1 VKRLI
6 EILDRT
12 LDWRWL
18 PTVSQA
24 VIRHAVAIQQIP
36 APTFSESRRAAYVA
50 EQLKALNLATV
61 ETDDLHNVYGLWAG
75 KDQQAPALML
85 SAHTDTVFPEET
97 VLTTRTEGQHIYG
110 PGLGDNSL
118 GVGALI
124 GIAHALRAGHILPE
138 GNIWLVATVG
148 EEGLGDL
155 RGMKAA
161 FTRLRPHVK
170 SFINI
175 EGLAFEHIY
184 HGGIAVRR
192 LHITAHAE
200 GGHSW
205 LNFGRPSA
213 VHGVLQLG
221 ARITMLQ
228 PPAAPRTTFN
238 IGIIEGG
245 QSINTIASQA
255 GLWLD
260 LRSEDQASLAE
271 LERQVRLEV
280 EALATTELKFSV
292 VVVGDRPAGRIPAEH
307 PLVQGALAALAQ
319 VGINGTLETGS
330 TDANIPLAAGCPAV
344 TIGLTRGGN
353 AHRLDE
359 YIDTEPLISG
369 LRQLFLLTLAATS
382 RENL

>member
-12 LDWRWL
+12 MDWHWL
-18 PTVSQA
+18 PTLSQE
-24 VIRHAVAIQQIP
+24 VIRHSLAIQQIP
-36 APTFSESRRAAYVA
+36 APTFNETRRAAYVA
-50 EQLKALNLATV
+50 EQLQALSLAKV
-61 ETDDLHNVYGLWAG
+61 ETDELQNVYGLWIG
-75 KDQQAPALML
+75 RDQRAPAVLI
-85 SAHTDTVFPEET
+85 SAHTDTVFPKET
-97 VLTTRTEGQHIYG
+97 ILITRTEGQHIYG
-110 PGLGDNSL
+110 PGLGDNSI
-118 GVGALI
+118 GVAALI
-124 GIAHALRAGHILPE
+124 GIAHALRAGYIAPD

-155 RGMKAA
+155 RGMKDA
-161 FTRLRPHVK
+161 FTRLHPFVK
-170 SFINI
+170 SFINL
-175 EGLAFEHIY
+175 EGLAFEHVY

-192 LHITAHAE
+192 LRITAFAE

-213 VHGVLQLG
+213 VHSILQLG

-228 PPAAPRTTFN
+228 PLATPRTTFN

-245 QSINTIASQA
+245 QSINTIASRA
-255 GLWLD
+255 SLWLD
-260 LRSEDQASLAE
+260 LRSEDQAVLAE
-271 LERQVRLEV
+271 LERQVRSEV
-280 EALATTELKFSV
+280 EALATTDLKFSV
-292 VVVGDRPAGRIPAEH
+292 EVVGDRPAGRLSPEH

-319 VGINGTLETGS
+319 VGVNGTLETGS
-330 TDANIPLAAGCPAV
+330 TDANIPLAAGCAAV

-359 YIDTEPLISG
+359 YIDTEPLVSG